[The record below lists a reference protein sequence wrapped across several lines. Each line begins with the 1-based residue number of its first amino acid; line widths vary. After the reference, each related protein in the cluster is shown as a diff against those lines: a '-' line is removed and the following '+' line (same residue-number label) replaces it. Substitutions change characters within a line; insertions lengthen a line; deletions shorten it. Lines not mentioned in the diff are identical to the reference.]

1 MAKFAKQL
9 ADSGKITDS
18 VEISGCIKELC
29 LGRTFLPFKYK
40 IKLNVELSRET
51 LCNEVSKRLLQYIS
65 NPESHVFIHI
75 LFLLHTFIHLY
86 KQFKIFGDF
95 SIILSIK

>member
-1 MAKFAKQL
+1 MMAKFAEQL

-18 VEISGCIKELC
+18 VEISGYIKELC
-29 LGRTFLPFKYK
+29 LGRPFLPFKYG
-40 IKLNVELSRET
+40 IKLNFELSREI
-51 LCNEVSKRLLQYIS
+51 LCNNVSKRLLQYIS

-86 KQFKIFGDF
+86 KQFQISDDF
-95 SIILSIK
+95 SILSIK